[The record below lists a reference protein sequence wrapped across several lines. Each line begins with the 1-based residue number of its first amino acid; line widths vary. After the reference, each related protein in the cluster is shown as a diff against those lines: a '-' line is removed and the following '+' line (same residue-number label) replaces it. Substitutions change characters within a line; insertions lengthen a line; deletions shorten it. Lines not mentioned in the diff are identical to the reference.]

1 MKGTSMCIH
10 PLKLLK
16 NNNGFFLPF
25 TLLLSSMLVLFF
37 LIQISIFQSYNLFE
51 HKKEG
56 MAEIERSYSYAIYKF
71 RHFGIP
77 ENQNDVILY
86 GNTKITSTLNMIK
99 QNQYLITLNAQNY
112 LVNKHNVQ
120 FEFNELTGEV
130 SSWKEW

>member
-1 MKGTSMCIH
+1 MYIQ
-10 PLKLLK
+10 KLIVNLRK

-37 LIQISIFQSYNLFE
+37 LIQLSIFQSYNLYV

-56 MAEIERSYSYAIYKF
+56 MAEIERSYSYAINKF
-71 RHFGIP
+71 KEFGIP

-86 GNTKITSTLNMIK
+86 GNTKILSTFNMIK
-99 QNQYLITLNAQNY
+99 QNQYLITLNAKNN
-112 LVNKHNVQ
+112 LVNRHNVQ
-120 FEFNELTGEV
+120 FEFNVLTGDI

>member
-1 MKGTSMCIH
+1 MRGTSMCIQI
-10 PLKLLK
+10 LKLRK

-37 LIQISIFQSYNLFE
+37 LIQISIFQSYNLFV

-56 MAEIERSYSYAIYKF
+56 MAEIERSYSYAINKY
-71 RHFGIP
+71 RQFGIP

-86 GNTKITSTLNMIK
+86 GKTKIITAFNKIN
-99 QNQYLITLNAQNY
+99 QNQYLISLNAKNY

-120 FEFNELTGEV
+120 FEFNVLTGEI

>member
-1 MKGTSMCIH
+1 MRRVSMCIRI
-10 PLKLLK
+10 LKLRK

-37 LIQISIFQSYNLFE
+37 LIQLSIFQSYNLYV

-56 MAEIERSYSYAIYKF
+56 MAEIERSYSFAIKKI
-71 RHFGIP
+71 REFGIP

-86 GNTKITSTLNMIK
+86 GNTTIFSTFNMIK
-99 QNQYLITLNAQNY
+99 ENQYFITLNAKNY

-120 FEFNELTGEV
+120 FEYNVITGDI